1 MASWNGSAMASLHA
15 SFSLAF
21 KFISGKFQALFLLM
35 LHIGRSFPELPFCSH
50 FIPQGLSSVRCWP
63 RGAQGPHPSLQ
74 ARLSSDAL
82 QGPGEPRDL
91 RAGTALRHKG
101 SRQGM
106 PVLPGPTAGPVQGL
120 LGDASEIERLGL
132 WGAGMVRV
140 HSLPCLPSTRI
151 FPFRSVL
158 YYVLYEKVS
167 MARKP
172 CFLHQ

>member
-1 MASWNGSAMASLHA
+1 MASLHA

-21 KFISGKFQALFLLM
+21 KFISGKFQALFLLT
-35 LHIGRSFPELPFCSH
+35 LQVGWSFPELPFCSY

-63 RGAQGPHPSLQ
+63 RGVQGTHPSLQ
-74 ARLSSDAL
+74 ARLSSDVR
-82 QGPGEPRDL
+82 QGPGAPHDL

-106 PVLPGPTAGPVQGL
+106 PVLHGPADSPVQGL
-120 LGDASEIERLGL
+120 PGGASETIERLGL

-140 HSLPCLPSTRI
+140 RSLPCLPSTRI

-167 MARKP
+167 MARKS